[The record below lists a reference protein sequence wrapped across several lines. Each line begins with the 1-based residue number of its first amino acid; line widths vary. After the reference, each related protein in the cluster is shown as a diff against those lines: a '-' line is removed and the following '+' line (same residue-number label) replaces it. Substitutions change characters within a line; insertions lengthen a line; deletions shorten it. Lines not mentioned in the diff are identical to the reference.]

1 MKTALSENLGFLC
14 GFYPS
19 IAETCRQI
27 GINRQQFN
35 KYLSGHVRPS
45 RANMRRICDLFGVSE
60 AELLLDPV
68 DFQKI
73 FEVRK
78 RPVTEAALAGPL
90 GHLDAIFRSSLSLER
105 YVGYYYSYFFA
116 FGYPGM
122 IVKSLLR
129 ISAEDQRYYTKNIEI
144 LREPGNQR
152 SITINKYLGVVFHL
166 GDRIQLIEYEALQS
180 NSISQSIYYPTYHSR
195 VDRLVGI
202 QTGAPLRKGRRPGA
216 SKVLLE
222 YLGRDINAR
231 KALRRIGLF
240 EPDDPD
246 VPADVVDLIQNRI
259 EPGHFVLDVEE
270 L

>member
-1 MKTALSENLGFLC
+1 MNTTFADNLSFLC

-19 IAETCRQI
+19 IAEACRQM

-35 KYLSGHVRPS
+35 KYLSGHIRPS

-60 AELLLDPV
+60 AELLLDP
-68 DFQKI
+68 DDLQKI

-78 RPVTEAALAGPL
+78 RPVTQAALDGPL
-90 GHLDAIFRSSLSLER
+90 QHLDKIFRSSRSLER
-105 YVGYYYSYFFA
+105 YVGYYYRYFYA
-116 FGYPGM
+116 FGYPCM

-129 ISAEDQRYYTKNIEI
+129 ITSEDQRYFTKNVEI

-152 SITINKYLGVVFHL
+152 SIATNKYLGVAFYL
-166 GDRIQLIEYEALQS
+166 GDRIQLVEYEALQT
-180 NSISQSIYYPTYHSR
+180 NSISQSIYYPTYYNH
-195 VDRLVGI
+195 VNRLVGV

-222 YLGRDINAR
+222 YLGKEIDAR

-240 EPDDPD
+240 EPDDPA
-246 VPADVVDLIQNRI
+246 VPSGVVELIQNCV